1 MIRKILPFL
10 LSACLI
16 FSLAGCMSRDNGTSV
31 SSTASPSAKATPT
44 PEVSALP
51 DASQSPETSKV
62 PESSP
67 NGGATASPP
76 PSGAPSGTDSGD
88 YGSFG
93 PIREA
98 LQGVYGD
105 RYAPD
110 TRLTEE
116 QIRTELGLDES
127 LYEEVFAENV
137 AGGRSPDMFIAVKAK
152 SGKAEEVKKK
162 LTAYKE
168 KLSGDK
174 NMSSHAESIQA
185 AQVYAEGDYVFF
197 LLTGATGNGES
208 SEGMAETI
216 GKDIQS
222 GIDAIKKA
230 LQMQ

>member
-16 FSLAGCMSRDNGTSV
+16 FSLAGCMGRDDGTSV
-31 SSTASPSAKATPT
+31 SSTASPSANATAS

-51 DASQSPETSKV
+51 DASASPDVSAM
-62 PESSP
+62 PESSAE
-67 NGGATASPP
+67 GGATASPP
-76 PSGAPSGTDSGD
+76 PSGAPGND

-98 LQGVYGD
+98 LQGVYGEN
-105 RYAPD
+105 YAPD
-110 TRLTEE
+110 TRMTEE
-116 QIRTELGLDES
+116 QIRSELGLDES

-137 AGGRSPDMFIAVKAK
+137 SGGRSPDTFIAVKAK

-162 LTAYKE
+162 LEAYKE

-174 NMSSHAESIQA
+174 NLSSHAENIKA
-185 AQVYAEGDYVFF
+185 AQIYAAGDYVFF
-197 LLTGATGNGES
+197 LLTGGTNGSHSGEG
-208 SEGMAETI
+208 SEGMAETL
-216 GKDIQS
+216 GKDVQS

-230 LQMQ
+230 LGML

>member
-16 FSLAGCMSRDNGTSV
+16 FSLAGCMGRDDGTSV

-76 PSGAPSGTDSGD
+76 PSGAPSEDF
-88 YGSFG
+88 GSFG

-137 AGGRSPDMFIAVKAK
+137 SGGRSPDMFIAVKAK
-152 SGKAEEVKKK
+152 AGKAEEVKKK
-162 LTAYKE
+162 LTAYKD

-174 NMSSHAESIQA
+174 NMSSHMESIQA

-197 LLTGATGNGES
+197 LLTGASGNGES
-208 SEGMAETI
+208 SEGVAETI

>member
-16 FSLAGCMSRDNGTSV
+16 FSLAGCMGRDSGTSV
-31 SSTASPSAKATPT
+31 SSTATPTAKATPT

-51 DASQSPETSKV
+51 DASTA
-62 PESSP
+62 PESSAP
-67 NGGATASPP
+67 GGATASP
-76 PSGAPSGTDSGD
+76 SPSGTPDSD

-93 PIREA
+93 PVREA

-116 QIRTELGLDES
+116 QVRTELGLDES

-137 AGGRSPDMFIAVKAK
+137 SAGRSPDTFIAVKAK

-162 LTAYKE
+162 LTAYKD
-168 KLSGDK
+168 KLAADK
-174 NMSSHAESIQA
+174 NWASYAENIQA

-197 LLTGATGNGES
+197 LLTGTNGNGEG
-208 SEGMAETI
+208 SEGAAETI

-222 GIDAIKKA
+222 GIDAIKEA
-230 LQMQ
+230 LKMQ